1 MQTNTLFTLI
11 IAGLVLALIGL
22 AIYSRRTAESARAD
36 GYDEGYDDAK
46 HGHDD
51 RITALHE
58 DIERLHRKHTNLI
71 AEHRLERDAIILDCD
86 ARIAIYAAR
95 ALKPDDILTLRIVN
109 NQLLVAVQTYTNLK
123 LLDQARFANSAA
135 QRFGQMID
143 RIADALPKEPDH
155 VEGTLNMVSKQE
167 AAA

>member
-1 MQTNTLFTLI
+1 MQTTTLLTLI

-51 RITALHE
+51 RIAALHE

-86 ARIAIYAAR
+86 ARIAVFAR
-95 ALKPDDILTLRIVN
+95 RANPFTEPDLHNLELTAQQLDLLSRTFSGLGAVN
-109 NQLLVAVQTYTNLK
+109 KATTASQ
-123 LLDQARFANSAA
+123 AA
-135 QRFGQMID
+135 Q
-143 RIADALPKEPDH
+143 K
-155 VEGTLNMVSKQE
+155 TLNMAERMRATLIAQEETNLE

>member
-1 MQTNTLFTLI
+1 MQTTTLLTLI

-51 RITALHE
+51 RIAALHE

-71 AEHRLERDAIILDCD
+71 AEHRLERDAIMQDCD
-86 ARIAIYAAR
+86 ARIAIYARRASPFGIADRLALADIHAMLKLAANTFAGLQANDSAVRAR
-95 ALKPDDILTLRIVN
+95 DLMNLVQDMDRR
-109 NQLLVAVQTYTNLK
+109 LVATLPTAETTEQEK
-123 LLDQARFANSAA
+123 AA
-135 QRFGQMID
+135 
-143 RIADALPKEPDH
+143 
-155 VEGTLNMVSKQE
+155 
-167 AAA
+167 